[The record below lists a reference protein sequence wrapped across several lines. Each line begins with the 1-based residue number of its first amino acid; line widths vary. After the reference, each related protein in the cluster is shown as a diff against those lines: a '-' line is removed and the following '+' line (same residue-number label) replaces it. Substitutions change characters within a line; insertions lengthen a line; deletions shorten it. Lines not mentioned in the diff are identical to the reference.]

1 MFVVRRIIAFIGF
14 VVGVCGTV
22 AFGTHFGRSWAVMTL
37 AAFQAFVALCNFLEA
52 RHRVRRKR
60 FLRKPG
66 GHLPVLRFIGLV
78 GGFLG
83 LIGLFGG
90 FSIAIYHNEKL
101 TGSSHYIV
109 GIWGFLLVKW
119 GVITLLFCDIL
130 DERDGDNVY
139 DELITARTGTIS
151 DFD

>member
-1 MFVVRRIIAFIGF
+1 MHATYRNF
-14 VVGVCGTV
+14 
-22 AFGTHFGRSWAVMTL
+22 SAVMHSLTQHNTTHPNL
-37 AAFQAFVALCNFLEA
+37 PPFLS
-52 RHRVRRKR
+52 
-60 FLRKPG
+60 LTYT
-66 GHLPVLRFIGLV
+66 
-78 GGFLG
+78 
-83 LIGLFGG
+83 
-90 FSIAIYHNEKL
+90 AIYHNEKL